1 MKKTYMTPKTETIEV
16 KTIGMLAESLGKG
29 TNAVT
34 QESQVLGR
42 GGSSWDDEE

>member
-16 KTIGMLAESLGKG
+16 KTVGMLAQSLDKSEN
-29 TNAVT
+29 TVT

-42 GGSSWDDEE
+42 GGSSWDDED